1 MEQKTEPTSQ
11 MKGKGKTRT
20 QHEMDAKERASRA
33 MRLRAMRV
41 PYDQIAKE
49 LGYANRSSAFN
60 AVQRAL
66 AEIPREA
73 AKELRIAEL
82 ESLDIAES
90 ALAKRLAQGELQA
103 IDRMIRIK
111 DMRAK
116 LTGLYEEANSTGV
129 DEVKNVLA
137 DWLASVK
144 EEDATTSEQ

>member
-11 MKGKGKTRT
+11 MKGKGKSRT
-20 QHEMDAKERASRA
+20 QHAVDAKERAARA

-82 ESLDIAES
+82 ESLDIAEA

-129 DEVKNVLA
+129 DDVKNVLA
-137 DWLASVK
+137 DWLTSVR
-144 EEDATTSEQ
+144 EEDAPTAE